1 MQTWRRAVMVV
12 LALGGVLLLWRW
24 WSMASE
30 KVARRA
36 AGVDV
41 PAEPGSEGDPGGTLS
56 AGGGGGEPAAPP
68 LDRAKADA
76 MRARIRALLAQ
87 AVAEAGAAAP
97 SAARPSASAAPS
109 ASFALPFPTMPQIP
123 DLDGGGTKVD
133 PDYIRKRVREDLF
146 PLAKDCYAT
155 ALEKNPKL
163 AGKLAVYFKV
173 IGDRKVGGVVDEVKI
188 LGDTT
193 LDDAA
198 MQDCVRESMMSVS
211 FDAPPEDGALTVV
224 YPIDFSPDDPEGGAD
239 L

>member
-1 MQTWRRAVMVV
+1 MRTWRRVVMVV
-12 LALGGVLLLWRW
+12 LALGGMLLLWRW
-24 WSMASE
+24 WSMTSE
-30 KVARRA
+30 KVARHA

-56 AGGGGGEPAAPP
+56 AGGGGGEPAAPK

-76 MRARIRALLAQ
+76 MRARVRALLAQ
-87 AVAEAGAAAP
+87 AAAEAGSPAEGGVRAQAKAAP
-97 SAARPSASAAPS
+97 SSSV
-109 ASFALPFPTMPQIP
+109 ALPFPAMPTIP

-133 PDYIRKRVREDLF
+133 PAYIQKRVRDDLF
-146 PLAKDCYAT
+146 PLAKDCYTT

-163 AGKLAVYFKV
+163 AGTLAVYFKV

-198 MQDCVRESMMSVS
+198 MEDCVRESMMSVT

-224 YPIDFSPDDPEGGAD
+224 YPLVFSPDDPEGGAD